1 MHASIFWIIILRNYL
16 KRKIMWWEEFYLLIS
31 VSITYYSVFITPDI
45 IILLAKHSTLLGQF
59 ACIWLYITLNILH
72 VHLVHFI
79 FRLLGLCSLLWT
91 CIWYHQHVELKTIW
105 IKNFLMIALKN
116 NPVQKYLVFAGN
128 LFWKILLNDYI
139 SKFTLFLKYA

>member
-45 IILLAKHSTLLGQF
+45 IILAKHSTLLGQF